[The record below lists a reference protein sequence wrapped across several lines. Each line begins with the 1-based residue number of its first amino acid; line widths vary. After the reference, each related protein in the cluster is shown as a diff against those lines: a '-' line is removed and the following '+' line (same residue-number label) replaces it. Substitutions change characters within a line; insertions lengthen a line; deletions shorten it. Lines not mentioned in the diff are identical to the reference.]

1 MLKFGHSFQ
10 VLGGGH
16 SAWPA
21 RLARPFLNR
30 LPTKGKFSGNPKSY
44 TPKVAEHASRL
55 LPERNDS
62 LKTAIEIVTKSG
74 QQP

>member
-1 MLKFGHSFQ
+1 
-10 VLGGGH
+10 
-16 SAWPA
+16 
-21 RLARPFLNR
+21 LNR

-62 LKTAIEIVTKSG
+62 LKMAIEIVTKSG